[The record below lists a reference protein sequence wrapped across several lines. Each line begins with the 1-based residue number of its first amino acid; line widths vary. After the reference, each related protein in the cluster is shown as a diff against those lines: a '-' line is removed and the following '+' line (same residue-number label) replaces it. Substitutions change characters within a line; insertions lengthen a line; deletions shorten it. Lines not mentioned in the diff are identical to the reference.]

1 MRKIIIGAVGA
12 AVAVS
17 GLMALAGPASAAPT
31 TAPAAAGTTAEA
43 AAPAYIIKPTTAYQW
58 PTKNSPAVI
67 TGLTQGQQVTAHCF
81 VESDVVEGNKYWFR
95 ISRTADPNGTTGF
108 VPKDVISV
116 GGGLPNCWPNGN

>member
-12 AVAVS
+12 AAAAS
-17 GLMALAGPASAAPT
+17 GLMALAGPASAAE
-31 TAPAAAGTTAEA
+31 TAATETG
-43 AAPAYIIKPTTAYQW
+43 APAYIIKPTTGYQW

-95 ISRTADPNGTTGF
+95 ISETADPNGTTGF

-116 GGGLPNCWPNGN
+116 NGGLPNCWPNGD